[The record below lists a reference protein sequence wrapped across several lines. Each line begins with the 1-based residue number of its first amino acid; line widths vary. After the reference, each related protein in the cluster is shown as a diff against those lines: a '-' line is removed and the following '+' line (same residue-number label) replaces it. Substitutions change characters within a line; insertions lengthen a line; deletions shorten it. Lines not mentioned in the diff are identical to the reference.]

1 MEDNTKNT
9 LDISWEAI
17 VKIVFTVFLVYLLY
31 QISEILIWIIFAFII
46 AILFSPLVEY
56 LRKIKIPRPLAVVIV
71 YLGIFGTLSSLVYI
85 LAPGLYS
92 EVRNFA
98 NYLPNYI
105 ESVSPYLHYFG
116 VESFTTIEELMEVFY
131 DSFEKIMASAFNV
144 LAVIFGGFFSAVFVI
159 ILAFFIS
166 LEGNVVE
173 RGIEVMASKRR
184 QEYMLAI
191 WEKCRNQ
198 VSKWFLIRILT
209 GLFVGISSYIAFYF
223 LGVEYALLFAIIG
236 GLLNIIPYIG
246 PVVAGIIF
254 FIILALTNFIQAFF
268 VVVAFTIIQTIESA
282 ITPYLSQK
290 IMGVSSVLVLIAITI
305 GGYLWGVLGAILAIP
320 LLGII
325 FEFTKAYL
333 EKRKK

>member
-116 VESFTTIEELMEVFY
+116 VESFTTTEELMEVFY

-236 GLLNIIPYIG
+236 GLLNVVPYIG